1 MNDVLISHAANGTE
15 TAGGLIAEILANA
28 GEQGINQRT
37 LAERAGIS
45 AETLSRLKKA
55 GNCRLQTALDLAQ
68 PVGSLVAMLLPQD
81 FDCAPGRADIME
93 GRLTLKLSLRRRP
106 RWDWKERARPK
117 HPPRRHLAWYL
128 WDMRRRRATRLEW
141 GP

>member
-1 MNDVLISHAANGTE
+1 MAEVLRAAGYDIVASDLHDHGYGWRGIDFLTWAGPAE
-15 TAGGLIAEILANA
+15 TAPFSIVTNPPFYAAEAFV
-28 GEQGINQRT
+28 RH
-37 LAERAGIS
+37 
-45 AETLSRLKKA
+45 
-55 GNCRLQTALDLAQ
+55 ALDLAQ

-128 WDMRRRRATRLEW
+128 WDTRRRGATRLEW